1 MFSRMAEL
9 LQLIWSALIGLFR
22 SGALRES
29 EIAALRRQLN
39 VLHRQSPK
47 RPTFS
52 ALDRLIFIVLFRI
65 APGVRNILKIVE
77 PETVV
82 RWHRSSFR
90 QF

>member
-9 LQLIWSALIGLFR
+9 LQLIWSALTGLFR
-22 SGALRES
+22 SGASRES

-65 APGVRNILKIVE
+65 APGVS
-77 PETVV
+77 PSY
-82 RWHRSSFR
+82 SSR
-90 QF
+90 L